1 MKMMVINSIQ
11 RIWFKKYKAYLKLD
25 KKMIII
31 NTVAISIILNLVLLL
46 SFKKIR
52 SYLSPPEIGRDGL
65 VGFAQYFG
73 YPFYFD
79 TLIFFLMIF
88 VPIFIFIALYV
99 FNKNK

>member
-1 MKMMVINSIQ
+1 MKIMAINFIR

-25 KKMIII
+25 KKKIII
-31 NTVAISIILNLVLLL
+31 NSIAISSILNLVLLL

-52 SYLSPPEIGRDGL
+52 SYIPPPEIGRDGL

-79 TLIFFLMIF
+79 TLFFFFLIF
-88 VPIFIFIALYV
+88 VPILIFMILYELNR
-99 FNKNK
+99 NK